1 MPRVLL
7 VTQPTDGGVFR
18 HVRDLAAGLPAHGF
32 DVVVAGPLDSA
43 RTEEL
48 QAATVSL
55 ELVRAVSPAADARA
69 VTAFARLV
77 RAVRPDLI
85 HAHSSKAG
93 AVARLARVANLR
105 SPVVYTPHGYAHA
118 GYFTSRAATS
128 AYALAERALAP
139 LATRVICVC
148 EAERRLA
155 VEVGPARR
163 TRVVHNGIGAGEPAG
178 VPRLDPGGPVLC
190 AASLLRPGKGVETL
204 LDAMPRVLTSAPGA
218 RLVIA
223 GDGPERPALEAR
235 ARAASIDHA
244 VSFVGRTASL
254 ADVTSAADVFVSP
267 SWAESFPYTVL
278 EAMALGRPV
287 VATDVGGVREA
298 VVHGRTGLL
307 VPRQDPA
314 ALAEA
319 VLALISDRGRAERL
333 GAAARELVL
342 DRFTVERMV
351 GGVASV
357 YRELVP
363 SPAVSRT

>member
-18 HVRDLAAGLPAHGF
+18 HVRDLAAGLPMHGF
-32 DVVVAGPLDSA
+32 DVVVGGPFDSERAG
-43 RTEEL
+43 EL
-48 QAATVSL
+48 QAATVTL
-55 ELVRAVSPAADARA
+55 ELVRAVSPVADARA
-69 VTAFARLV
+69 VAAFVRVV

-93 AVARLARVANLR
+93 AVARLARVANPR
-105 SPVVYTPHGYAHA
+105 VPVVYTPHGYAHA
-118 GYFTSRAATS
+118 GYFPSRTATS
-128 AYALAERALAP
+128 AYALVERALAP

-163 TRVVHNGIGAGEPAG
+163 TRVVHNGIAPGEPPGA
-178 VPRLDPGGPVLC
+178 PRLEPDGPVLC

-204 LDAMPRVLTSAPGA
+204 LDAMPQVLTSSPGA

-223 GDGPERPALEAR
+223 GDGPERAALEAR

-244 VSFVGRTASL
+244 VRFLGRAASL
-254 ADVTSAADVFVSP
+254 ADVTGAADVFVSP

-307 VPRQDPA
+307 VPRDDPA

-319 VLALISDRGRAERL
+319 VLALISDRHRAQRL
-333 GAAARELVL
+333 GAAARGLVL

-363 SPAVSRT
+363 WPAVSRT